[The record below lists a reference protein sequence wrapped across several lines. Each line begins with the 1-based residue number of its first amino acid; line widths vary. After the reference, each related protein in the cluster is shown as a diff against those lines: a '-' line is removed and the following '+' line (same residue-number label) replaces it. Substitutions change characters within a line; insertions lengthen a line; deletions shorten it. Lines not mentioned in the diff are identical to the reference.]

1 MNFGRIQIATLWRLW
16 KAGVISQ
23 GIVADGGKELRLI
36 VIEAGRIMQWERFP
50 TAAMLRRRARA
61 LLRQRRRSG
70 WTHDRDRS
78 AETTVPRATP

>member
-70 WTHDRDRS
+70 WTHDRAQS
-78 AETTVPRATP
+78 AETTVPRGTP